1 MLRKVRIVLAT
12 IFFIGICLLFAD
24 VTGVLHHY
32 LGWMA
37 KIQFV
42 PAALA
47 LNFLI
52 VAALLVLTLVF
63 GRVYCSVI
71 CPLGIMQDIIS
82 WIHGK
87 MPRRIEVKRS
97 QKRGGEDD
105 KSEPGKASRKWVKG
119 TPYRFHF
126 RRPLRYLRYGVLVVF
141 IAVILLGATSVAAL
155 IEPYSTFGRI
165 ATELFSPVYRGVN
178 NLLAL
183 VSEHFESYAFYP
195 AEVWIKSIPTFIAAV
210 VALLLVGFFAWKW
223 GRGWCNSVC
232 PVGAMLGLVS
242 RFSLFAPKIDTEKCR
257 NCGLCA
263 KRCKAG
269 CIDLAG
275 GKRIDYSRCVV
286 CFDCVDSCRAGAL
299 KYEFRYGKPQAPV
312 QGTGKADARSEAPA
326 REASS
331 TAQAETPRNESRRA
345 FMKATALTVGAAAGA
360 ELLRPAEAF
369 AQNMKVDGG
378 LITPPAK
385 QAPRRETP
393 LRPAGA
399 SSLKDFSTRCIACQ
413 LCVSACPNGVLR
425 PSTDLDTFMQPE
437 MSYEKG
443 YCRPECTRCSSVCPA
458 GAILPVSREEKS
470 SIQIGHS
477 VVDYSLCI
485 AATEGV
491 KCGNCA
497 RHCPVGAIRLV
508 KKDPEDPDSPRI
520 PSVDET
526 RCIGCGAC
534 EYVCPANPLSA
545 IHVEGHP
552 VHKEI

>member
-1 MLRKVRIVLAT
+1 MLRKIRIVLAT
-12 IFFIGICLLFAD
+12 IFFIGLSLLFLD
-24 VTGVLHHY
+24 VTGALHHY

-52 VAALLVLTLVF
+52 VAALLLLTLLF

-87 MPRRIEVKRS
+87 MPRRVA
-97 QKRGGEDD
+97 
-105 KSEPGKASRKWVKG
+105 GKKWVKG
-119 TPYRFHF
+119 TPYRFKF
-126 RRPLRYLRYGVLVVF
+126 RRPLRWLRYGVLVVF
-141 IAVILLGATSVAAL
+141 IAVILLGATSIAAL

-165 ATELFSPVYRGVN
+165 TTELFSPVYRGVN

-183 VSEHFESYAFYP
+183 VSEHFESYAFYS
-195 AEVWIKSIPTFIAAV
+195 ADVWIKSLPTFVAAV

-223 GRGWCNSVC
+223 GRGWCNSIC
-232 PVGAMLGLVS
+232 PVGALLGLVS

-263 KRCKAG
+263 RRCKAG
-269 CIDLAG
+269 CIDIAG
-275 GKRIDYSRCVV
+275 GKRIDYSRCVA
-286 CFDCVDSCRAGAL
+286 CFDCIDSCRAGAL
-299 KYEFRYGKPQAPV
+299 KYEFRYGKGGA
-312 QGTGKADARSEAPA
+312 KAEGVIKD
-326 REASS
+326 
-331 TAQAETPRNESRRA
+331 ESRRA

-360 ELLRPAEAF
+360 ELLHPVETF

-385 QAPRRETP
+385 QAPRRDTP
-393 LRPAGA
+393 LRPAG
-399 SSLKDFSTRCIACQ
+399 SRSLKDFSTRCIACQ

-425 PSTDLDTFMQPE
+425 PSTDLKTFMQPE

-458 GAILPVSREEKS
+458 GAILPVSAEEKS

-477 VVDYSLCI
+477 VVDYSLCV
-485 AATEGV
+485 AASEGV

-508 KKDPEDPDSPRI
+508 RKDPENPDSPRI

>member
-1 MLRKVRIVLAT
+1 MLRKIRIVLAT
-12 IFFIGICLLFAD
+12 IFFIGLSLLFLD
-24 VTGVLHHY
+24 VTGALHHY

-47 LNFLI
+47 LNFGI
-52 VAALLVLTLVF
+52 VAALLLLTLLF

-71 CPLGIMQDIIS
+71 CPLGIMQDVIS

-87 MPRRIEVKRS
+87 LPRLVA
-97 QKRGGEDD
+97 
-105 KSEPGKASRKWVKG
+105 GKKWVNG
-119 TPYRFHF
+119 TPYRFGF
-126 RRPLRYLRYGVLVVF
+126 RRPLRWLRYGVLVVF

-165 ATELFSPVYRGVN
+165 TTELLSPVYRGVN

-183 VSEHFESYAFYP
+183 VSEHFESYAFYS
-195 AEVWIKSIPTFIAAV
+195 ADVWIKSLPTFVAAV
-210 VALLLVGFFAWKW
+210 AALLLVGFFAWKW
-223 GRGWCNSVC
+223 GRGWCNSIC
-232 PVGAMLGLVS
+232 PVGALLGLVS

-263 KRCKAG
+263 RRCKAG

-275 GKRIDYSRCVV
+275 GKRIDYSRCVA
-286 CFDCVDSCRAGAL
+286 CFDCIDSCRAGAL
-299 KYEFRYGKPQAPV
+299 KYEFRYGKTGAGAKWNAPT
-312 QGTGKADARSEAPA
+312 GTPSAPSPA
-326 REASS
+326 QEASLMEKS
-331 TAQAETPRNESRRA
+331 QVPAQETPTKSQTPQDESRRA

-360 ELLRPAEAF
+360 ELLHPVETF

-385 QAPRRETP
+385 QAPRRDTP

-399 SSLKDFSTRCIACQ
+399 RSLKDFSTRCIACQ

-425 PSTDLDTFMQPE
+425 PSTDLATFMQPE

-458 GAILPVSREEKS
+458 GAILPVSAEEKS
-470 SIQIGHS
+470 SIQIGHA
-477 VVDYSLCI
+477 VVDYSLCV
-485 AATEGV
+485 AASEGV

-497 RHCPVGAIRLV
+497 RHCPAGAIRLV
-508 KKDPEDPDSPRI
+508 KKDPENPDSPRI